1 GRALSPNRARRQ
13 NPIVRPQ
20 GRSGHRPSSRGTLRG
35 RCTRNTAT
43 RAATVGVY
51 IIRIVHRLNRGS
63 CSPSPEI
70 HIGEQAAHASPKA
83 SATTAPA
90 ARHGTA
96 AGTTGSATT
105 AAGATPSTAGPPA
118 SAPSAGAAPA
128 P

>member
-1 GRALSPNRARRQ
+1 
-13 NPIVRPQ
+13 

-51 IIRIVHRLNRGS
+51 IIRMVHSPNRGT
-63 CSPSPEI
+63 CNPWPAI

-83 SATTAPA
+83 STTNTTT

-96 AGTTGSATT
+96 GGTTGSGTA
-105 AAGATPSTAGPPA
+105 AAGATPSTAGPPV
-118 SAPSAGAAPA
+118 SALSAGAAP
-128 P
+128 